1 LRTLE
6 QLLEAGEVLETLF
19 ERLGAVGG
27 VGQGGF
33 AVEPSALLLRAQKLA
48 QAFHAH
54 TGGREVF
61 NYPIAQGAMHSI

>member
-33 AVEPSALLLRAQKLA
+33 AVEPSALLLTVEELA
-48 QAFHAH
+48 QALNAAAIGHALNVS
-54 TGGREVF
+54 EV
-61 NYPIAQGAMHSI
+61 GDH